1 MILYVNGDSHSAGAE
16 AVNSFAFAN
25 EDKKYRDLGKIPHP
39 DNLKAS
45 YGQLIADNLGY
56 QLICDAESG
65 ASNTRILRTTYSYLE
80 NNTPDLII
88 IGWATWERSEWVFG
102 DNYYQFSAG
111 MNFAG
116 LPKEIGEIYKQ
127 WVIDRD
133 RPGIYCKYWQQRI
146 WQLHQDLIAKQIP
159 HLFFNTY
166 SNLLTFKEGAVPCGS
181 EVEALDWGFNYI
193 DPYNQ
198 NSTYFSWLAS
208 QGLKTVDLTS
218 FHYGASAHEIWA
230 DHLTKIIKES
240 IMVK

>member
-102 DNYYQFSAG
+102 DTYYQFSAG
-111 MNFAG
+111 MNSAG

-127 WVIDRD
+127 WVVDRD
-133 RPGIYCKYWQQRI
+133 RPDIYCKYWQQRI

-198 NSTYFSWLAS
+198 NNTYFSWLAS

-218 FHYGASAHEIWA
+218 FHYGAPAHKIWA